1 MNCPHPLIAKTVIT
15 QLRRMFA
22 EREELLAQ
30 CVQKVREWESQAEAN
45 AYKYDLPYKRPT
57 DEQIIGMAEREVRW
71 ILKHGG
77 EL

>member
-1 MNCPHPLIAKTVIT
+1 MNCPHPLIGKTVIT

-57 DEQIIGMAEREVRW
+57 DEQIIGMAEREMRW